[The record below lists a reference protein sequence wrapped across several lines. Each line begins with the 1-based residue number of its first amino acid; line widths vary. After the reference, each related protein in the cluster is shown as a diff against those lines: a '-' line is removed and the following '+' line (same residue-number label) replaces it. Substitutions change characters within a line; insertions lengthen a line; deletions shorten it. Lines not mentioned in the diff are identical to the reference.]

1 VIGGLP
7 VHPCRGLPNVVLK
20 NALFLPVTKADYR
33 VIPWATFTDPEL
45 ARVGLTEQQARER
58 HGDNIYVVKQ
68 DFAEVDRAQAEAL
81 TSGFAKIITRRNGQ
95 ILGASGPAAGS

>member
-1 VIGGLP
+1 MSQLP
-7 VHPCRGLPNVVLK
+7 SKRSAE

-58 HGDNIYVVKQ
+58 HGII
-68 DFAEVDRAQAEAL
+68 FTWSSAL
-81 TSGFAKIITRRNGQ
+81 LR
-95 ILGASGPAAGS
+95 